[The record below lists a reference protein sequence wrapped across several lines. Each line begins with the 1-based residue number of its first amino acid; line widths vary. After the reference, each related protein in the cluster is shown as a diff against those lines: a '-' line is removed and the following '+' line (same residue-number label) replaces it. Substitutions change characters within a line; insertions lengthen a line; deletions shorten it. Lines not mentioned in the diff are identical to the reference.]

1 MPVCGHLSAGSQ
13 SLHAVPVGGTVPET
27 AGQEQGC
34 QRLCGQLPR
43 HNTGE
48 VIGHV
53 IKWQRHYF
61 LLEEFYKLI
70 QDFKWVPVI
79 LSL

>member
-13 SLHAVPVGGTVPET
+13 SLHAIPVGGTVPET

-34 QRLCGQLPR
+34 QRLCGPLPR

-48 VIGHV
+48 VIGHRSCHKV
-53 IKWQRHYF
+53 AKALFPIRG
-61 LLEEFYKLI
+61 
-70 QDFKWVPVI
+70 I
-79 LSL
+79 L